1 MFSSTTRHLS
11 NRSAE
16 RKRHIPVHPKSPPS
30 GLQDRATQR
39 SETQLQQQQQPQSA
53 SRPDEQSIPEPA
65 NPADAPKNA
74 PTSKRMHRRPKE
86 CTDVQKNAPTSKRMH
101 RRPKE
106 CTDASDDLLVRLPS
120 IPPSKT
126 ERSQTKQLP
135 EKTAV
140 ANGISGNTHRFSDAQ
155 PRVSKAAKQHP
166 AGCWRRIAE

>member
-86 CTDVQKNAPTSKRMH
+86 CTD
-101 RRPKE
+101 
-106 CTDASDDLLVRLPS
+106 ASDDLLVRLPS